1 MKEAAIFVI
10 VVILT
15 FTSSLELIKT
25 RHTIRHALNALDQL
39 LEETE
44 ELKIENNKLL
54 LEYTHLTSGYRIEGV
69 AKARLDMHNPEAKDI
84 IDLK

>member
-10 VVILT
+10 VIILT
-15 FTSSLELIKT
+15 FISSLELIKT
-25 RHTIRHALNALDQL
+25 RHAIRHALNALDQL

-69 AKARLDMHNPEAKDI
+69 AEARLDMYNPEATDI